1 MGSHPSP
8 IGVALIDDDAMALA
22 YLQSYFSSTSE
33 IQVLSATRSA
43 RRLLDF
49 LQSHQVDVLI
59 AAVHMEGMGGVE
71 LTREAL
77 RISPR
82 TRVILLTTVD
92 TDDSLLRGLG
102 AGASGFLLKSTPAEE
117 VLSAVRTVHAGDKV
131 VAPTPT
137 ARLIDYALASVHSA
151 DGSVSLSDREY
162 DVLRL
167 LCEGASN
174 RRIASRLSI
183 AEATVKTHVS
193 VLLSKTGTSSRLELV
208 VWAFKHGYAS
218 GRPAP
223 PASGRPAGTGHSGET
238 GGQAGSRASSE
249 ARGAA
254 GDAAGG
260 EIGGETDDQADGVSG
275 RASGPEPAGGLAPLP
290 RPRPT

>member
-1 MGSHPSP
+1 MGSLPSP

-33 IQVLSATRSA
+33 IRVLTATRSA
-43 RRLLDF
+43 HELLDF

-71 LTREAL
+71 ITREAL

-102 AGASGFLLKSTPAEE
+102 AGASGFLLKSTPAQEI
-117 VLSAVRTVHAGDKV
+117 LSAVRTVHAGAKV

-151 DGSVSLSDREY
+151 DGSVSLSDREH
-162 DVLRL
+162 DVLQL

-223 PASGRPAGTGHSGET
+223 PASGRPAGTGSGSQAGSQAGGAPGNGI
-238 GGQAGSRASSE
+238 GGQAD
-249 ARGAA
+249 GA
-254 GDAAGG
+254 
-260 EIGGETDDQADGVSG
+260 SG
-275 RASGPEPAGGLAPLP
+275 RASDAEPAAGLTQLP